1 MNPLLLLVIHSVP
14 VNNPFDIR
22 SAHTHLISR
31 LALAKSPTS
40 RNPVGGATGVQ
51 YTRRSADGIDD
62 TFAQPKSIH
71 ETGSYGL
78 IDRRVLNDSED
89 EAEAN
94 SQMARRVLRTMG
106 S

>member
-1 MNPLLLLVIHSVP
+1 VNPLLWLVIHSVP
-14 VNNPFDIR
+14 VNNQYDIR
-22 SAHTHLISR
+22 SGIVHIVTTR
-31 LALAKSPTS
+31 MALVKSPTS

-89 EAEAN
+89 EAD
-94 SQMARRVLRTMG
+94 SQ
-106 S
+106 